1 MSAWADLDDDKLF
14 QELLARRGREDVGPL
29 TGELLARW
37 RRPAFYVI
45 RRIRESYRRG
55 GPDDD
60 EELFQESAC
69 KLIDRGLDQFRG
81 YALAVPSEAGAPA
94 APEPSAVPPPDEEKR
109 AASART
115 FFLRI
120 VKHTAIDF
128 YRRHREELAVAAPD
142 GEEPEVGQP
151 EIAEASLRAKRAT
164 ERDEAHE
171 LYWAAF
177 QRLKLEHP
185 NEAAAWDAYHH
196 RDLDDH
202 EAVARELGITVTNSY
217 KRISRA
223 QARLRLYLLD
233 LDRGPPAPDRS

>member
-1 MSAWADLDDDKLF
+1 MSAWADWDDDKLF
-14 QELLARRGREDVGPL
+14 QELLARRASEPSANSGPL
-29 TGELLARW
+29 VGELLGRW

-60 EELFQESAC
+60 EELFQEAAC
-69 KLIDRGLDQFRG
+69 KLLARGLDQFRG
-81 YALAVPSEAGAPA
+81 YSVPAPGDEEANVEG
-94 APEPSAVPPPDEEKR
+94 EKR

-128 YRRHREELAVAAPD
+128 YRRHREELAPAAPD

-151 EIAEASLRAKRAT
+151 EIAEASVRARRAN

-171 LYWAAF
+171 VYWAAF
-177 QRLKLEHP
+177 ARLRAEHP

-233 LDRGPPAPDRS
+233 LDRAPGERD